1 MAFVHIFAPPGL
13 PSSFWWGEKV
23 GKVGILASWRESGN
37 SHFVPTLSYFG
48 QCTLSFAKC
57 GSREMSHT
65 GAIICGAQTDAGA
78 QLERVAR
85 CSPRSSA
92 AHRQV

>member
-1 MAFVHIFAPPGL
+1 MHKPAIYGVLGLKIWINDEMSTFFAPPGL

-65 GAIICGAQTDAGA
+65 GHRTLG
-78 QLERVAR
+78 V
-85 CSPRSSA
+85 CS
-92 AHRQV
+92 VMGVL